1 MQDVGFAVFLPLLG
15 EVTNKL
21 PQTLKR
27 FTMNY
32 VHTATGPTWLVLLP
46 GYETRG
52 QILFFALYDNTRFTK
67 TPRHLN
73 SQVGA

>member
-15 EVTNKL
+15 KVTNKL
-21 PQTLKR
+21 PQTPKR

-32 VHTATGPTWLVLLP
+32 AHPATGPTWLVLLQ

-52 QILFFALYDNTRFTK
+52 QILFFAL
-67 TPRHLN
+67 
-73 SQVGA
+73 